1 MTTTPKPLKLTRK
14 QIQEGLEQIPL
25 DQLFHKNVSKQ
36 LTAKQKGFALDI
48 AKGATGSQAYRNNYD
63 THTTKQNQGNQACR
77 LTADDR
83 IKAEIAAYALA
94 IEAEKHRS
102 PAALRALVIQSLV
115 QVVIDPDAKQATKV
129 AAAKVLGTV
138 TEVAAFTERKEVR
151 TITSSEDARA
161 KVMGELRRLMGS
173 TVEDARIIDEAAD
186 SLLDEL
192 SHKGNVSPVD
202 EVQDSDED
210 EDPPIPHAPVVS

>member
-1 MTTTPKPLKLTRK
+1 MTTSPKPLKLTRK
-14 QIQEGLEQIPL
+14 QIREGLEQIPV
-25 DQLFHKNVSKQ
+25 DQLFNKNVSKQ
-36 LTAKQKGFALDI
+36 LTAKQKNFALEV
-48 AKGATGSQAYRNNYD
+48 AKGSTGAAAYRKSYD
-63 THTTKQNQGNQACR
+63 TKASKVTQGNNASR
-77 LTADDR
+77 MKADSR
-83 IKAEIAAYALA
+83 IQAEIAAYALA
-94 IEAEKHRS
+94 IEAEKYRS

-173 TVEDARIIDEAAD
+173 SAEDAKIIDAAAD

-192 SHKGNVSPVD
+192 SGRETFPMVEQVD
-202 EVQDSDED
+202 EVEDD
-210 EDPPIPHAPVVS
+210 EDPPIPHAPEVK